1 MFQAREVIWLVYVD
15 WLKINVFDDYSSIDD
30 GRLRRL
36 TPAAPFGSCLARESI
51 LCGGHAL
58 LEADEDGLCY
68 FEPATPRPGMFVGRQ
83 VALSAQPAR
92 GQRSAPRCSTVPYE
106 PPPPRLGMFGA

>member
-1 MFQAREVIWLVYVD
+1 MVQAREVIWLVYVD
-15 WLKINVFDDYSSIDD
+15 WLKLNVFEDYSSIED

-68 FEPATPRPGMFVGRQ
+68 FEPATPRLGTFVGRQ
-83 VALSAQPAR
+83 VALSA
-92 GQRSAPRCSTVPYE
+92 RSGGNAVHRVATPCGDG
-106 PPPPRLGMFGA
+106 PPPPRLGMFGE